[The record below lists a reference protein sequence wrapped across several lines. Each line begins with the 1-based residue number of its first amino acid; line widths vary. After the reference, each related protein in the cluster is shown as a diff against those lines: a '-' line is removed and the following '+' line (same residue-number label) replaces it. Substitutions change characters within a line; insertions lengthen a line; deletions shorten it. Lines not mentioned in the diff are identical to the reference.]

1 MANLDLAEQELGRI
15 SSMTQ
20 QTLGFYRDNSCP
32 LRFRVADAIKEV
44 LAIYDR
50 KIRYKRL
57 NVRIDVPL
65 EFEIFAPQGELKQVI
80 ANLIANAVDASREQG
95 TICVKAHCS
104 HDWRNTQ
111 QRGLAITVAD
121 NGCGMSPEV
130 QQQIFTPFFTTKQR
144 VGTGLGLWTTQ
155 NMVSRQGGFVRVR
168 SRQGAKSWTIMSI
181 FLPFRSEISS
191 EIQPTP

>member
-1 MANLDLAEQELGRI
+1 
-15 SSMTQ
+15 
-20 QTLGFYRDNSCP
+20 
-32 LRFRVADAIKEV
+32 
-44 LAIYDR
+44 
-50 KIRYKRL
+50 
-57 NVRIDVPL
+57 
-65 EFEIFAPQGELKQVI
+65 
-80 ANLIANAVDASREQG
+80 
-95 TICVKAHCS
+95 
-104 HDWRNTQ
+104 
-111 QRGLAITVAD
+111 
-121 NGCGMSPEV
+121 MSPEV